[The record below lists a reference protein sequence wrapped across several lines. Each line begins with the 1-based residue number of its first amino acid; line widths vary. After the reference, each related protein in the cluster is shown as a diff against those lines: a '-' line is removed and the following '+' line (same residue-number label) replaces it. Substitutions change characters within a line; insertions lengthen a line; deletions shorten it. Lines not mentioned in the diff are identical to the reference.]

1 MAPPWTLP
9 PLEPPPWLGGGATA
23 ARSGPPA
30 PTGPAGSAGNPLS
43 QIQAIA
49 VFNDL
54 AGLKYIPFDYPRDGC
69 FARAH
74 EMCRVMQSHGIEC
87 GKAWIY
93 ASPNHALTVP
103 GTPMG
108 DIQWGYH
115 VAPTVNVRGDD
126 GVTRQMVVDPS
137 MFQAPV
143 TQDQWKAA
151 MHDPAAVLQTTDSGP
166 YYRDQDSDPSVAVR
180 DDDYSQTQAALEHY
194 SELRDAWKASHP

>member
-9 PLEPPPWLGGGATA
+9 LLQPPPWLGAATA
-23 ARSGPPA
+23 APAAPVGPP
-30 PTGPAGSAGNPLS
+30 GSAGNPLS
-43 QIQAIA
+43 QVQATAI
-49 VFNDL
+49 FGDL

-93 ASPNHALTVP
+93 ASPGNALTVP

-108 DIQWGYH
+108 DIEWRYH
-115 VAPTVNVRGDD
+115 VAPIVNVRGDD
-126 GVTRQMVVDPS
+126 GVTRQMVIDPS
-137 MFQAPV
+137 MFSHPV
-143 TQDQWKAA
+143 TQDEWKGA

-166 YYRDQDSDPSVAVR
+166 YYRDQDSDPSAAQR

-194 SELRDAWKASHP
+194 SEERDAWKASHP